1 LYILQTPSSTGIS
14 KPVFS
19 GSTRQANALSDGLNP
34 SLRTPITIP
43 LSSNPYKY
51 RQCILKYSDSKMYGH
66 VTDTK
71 LPNVTFISQ
80 KDCRGAFL
88 GDEVVFEMSDDGE
101 SGIVIG
107 VLKEGF
113 NPSERAFAICTVYI
127 YMD

>member
-1 LYILQTPSSTGIS
+1 
-14 KPVFS
+14 
-19 GSTRQANALSDGLNP
+19 
-34 SLRTPITIP
+34 
-43 LSSNPYKY
+43 
-51 RQCILKYSDSKMYGH
+51 MYGH

-113 NPSERAFAICTVYI
+113 NPSERAFGKRYYQHPFSTGEVFVGVIMVVA
-127 YMD
+127 D